1 MKQKCR
7 SHWWM
12 IGLLCLAVL
21 LIVIGTVELVM
32 AREMRRA
39 MDARPIP
46 DYRCDTC
53 VLTRATETELTFVS
67 ELSGRKF
74 TFPRLNNDY
83 VVEEGIRC
91 YVWLDTKGTATEMDD
106 TMTVWEEIGS

>member
-12 IGLLCLAVL
+12 IGLLCFAVL
-21 LIVIGTVELVM
+21 LVVTGTVELVM
-32 AREMRRA
+32 AREMRRE
-39 MDARPIP
+39 MDVRPIP

-67 ELSGRKF
+67 ELSGREF

>member
-1 MKQKCR
+1 M
-7 SHWWM
+7 
-12 IGLLCLAVL
+12 
-21 LIVIGTVELVM
+21 
-32 AREMRRA
+32 
-39 MDARPIP
+39 
-46 DYRCDTC
+46 
-53 VLTRATETELTFVS
+53 TFVS
-67 ELSGRKF
+67 ELSGREF